1 MCSGSLLEFS
11 RCRSLEFFSSTST
24 KAVRRNIL
32 DWRSGTHSVLQVW
45 QKKKK
50 KKINSH
56 HYIFRDL
63 DGHQVSTH
71 KPFSLPGQIMQLHR
85 IPGIVAL
92 SLKNCY
98 SLHSRPK
105 KTKVQI
111 NATACSTK
119 TNLIKHTRLSQLTF
133 YHVQICVWLI
143 AHYWLV
149 PWKFITLFDTQLK
162 RDKFMSHWH

>member
-1 MCSGSLLEFS
+1 MQELGVFQQHNYKSCTKEYFRLTIRNTLGTPSL
-11 RCRSLEFFSSTST
+11 T
-24 KAVRRNIL
+24 
-32 DWRSGTHSVLQVW
+32 
-45 QKKKK
+45 KKKK